1 MIKKYFTSLIAL
13 ALAALSMASCLQNEP
28 ALEQTEPVGN
38 GIVLTLDTGEM
49 QLYTKAQPDERP
61 GDEDGSFNENRL
73 SGNAQIFFFA
83 PGADE
88 NTPAR
93 WNIAY
98 PITGTTIAIDVT
110 MADLAEI
117 FGRRNPQAG
126 DMAEVVVVCN
136 YDGETAFTL
145 STKKYTK
152 KEIKEMPLKRADL
165 SKHPQDYFVMMSDAT
180 PITLIDPKSLTPA
193 KGTVKLRR
201 RAAKVTFRL
210 TIAEEI
216 AVENYAYSTDNE
228 GNISATKS
236 IEIWRP
242 QLTKMTVYP
251 QYFMKDGVLGGMPT
265 ACPTNKESAMLF
277 TGVDNP
283 YKLVETTTT
292 IPRERK
298 IFQKNDQ
305 DQYIQDEDGN
315 YVTEI
320 ETVDVPLFVTKYSDG
335 DENPANDINGPFY
348 SYPVTW
354 GIGEETEPFLKLII
368 PWESGKDGRVKY
380 YYYKIPFLVES
391 LDANHWYEVTLD
403 VQILGGEEQLPVP
416 LNANYHVVDWEPGAD
431 AETNT
436 VSARYLSVP
445 VKSFNLYNKEDLE
458 IPMIS
463 SHPCEIVNIEV
474 TKPHYGSGSAPEY
487 SAADIQRL
495 EVDGL
500 DAIEFLHNLN
510 NATGRNQ
517 DVAPY
522 TIKFRVQQIDDTDYY
537 ADVTIVQYPAIYI
550 EKQAGGNA
558 FVDGYY
564 SLVTGGKPDQQA
576 VSRTTSSF
584 AHYYHYGY
592 FSVDGG
598 RRVTPYGNL
607 SGVSGGTQANNSY
620 NGPVTVPTSEKENTI
635 IHVTAFTENSDFYIY
650 NTTNGATTSKP
661 YIIGDPRIPFST
673 ATQITDH
680 DLEPYLT
687 PGGSNNDTT
696 EWSKDQL
703 DALMIGTNVDNI
715 IAPAFMFASEW
726 GRQGNG
732 ESRFQTVAKR
742 CATYQEA
749 GYPAGRWRLPTEAE
763 VAFVG
768 NLQANGFIGT
778 LFGSG
783 SYWISNGHAI
793 KVGNNGVTDQGNG
806 TNAGNSTRCVY
817 DIWYWGA
824 EPVADPDYMYTVMP

>member
-61 GDEDGSFNENRL
+61 GNEDGSFNENL
-73 SGNAQIFFFA
+73 ISGNAQIFFFA

-98 PITGTTIAIDVT
+98 PVTGTTIAIDVT

-265 ACPTNKESAMLF
+265 ACPTNKGSAMLF

-305 DQYIQDEDGN
+305 SQYIQDEDGN

-354 GIGEETEPFLKLII
+354 GTGEETEPFLKLII

-380 YYYKIPFLVES
+380 YYYKIPFQVES

-445 VKSFNLYNKEDLE
+445 VKSFTLYNKVDLE

-463 SHPCEIVNIEV
+463 SHPCEIVNVTV
-474 TKPHYGSGSAPEY
+474 TKPYYGTGTAPTY
-487 SAADIQRL
+487 SASDLQRL
-495 EVDGL
+495 EVEGL

-510 NATGRNQ
+510 NATGRTQ

-564 SLVTGGKPDQQA
+564 TLVTGGRPDQNA
-576 VSRTTSSF
+576 NTRTSGGVTY
-584 AHYYHYGY
+584 YYH
-592 FSVDGG
+592 GG
-598 RRVTPYGNL
+598 TFYPYSDPNGSRITPYGNL
-607 SGVSGGTQANNSY
+607 NGGTASS
-620 NGPVTVPTSEKENTI
+620 VTIPTSEKENTI
-635 IHVTAFTENSDFYIY
+635 IYVTAFGENSDTYTF
-650 NTTNGATTSKP
+650 NNQEKP
-661 YIIGDPRIPFST
+661 YIIGDPRIPFMEST
-673 ATQITDH
+673 AIRDKTID
-680 DLEPYLT
+680 PYLT
-687 PGGSNNDTT
+687 PGGRNNATTAWTT
-696 EWSKDQL
+696 EQL
-703 DALMIGTNVDNI
+703 NALMVGTEVDNI
-715 IAPAFMFASEW
+715 IAPAYMFASEF
-726 GRQGNG
+726 GRQGTG
-732 ESRFQTVAKR
+732 ESSFETVAHR

-749 GYPAGRWRLPTEAE
+749 GYPAGRWRLPTQAE
-763 VAFVG
+763 VAFCA

-778 LFGSG
+778 LFATGR
-783 SYWISNGHAI
+783 YWISNGNAI
-793 KVGNNGVTDQGNG
+793 SISGSNVNHQNT
-806 TNAGNSTRCVY
+806 GNSTRCVY

>member
-49 QLYTKAQPDERP
+49 QLYTKAQPGERP
-61 GDEDGSFNENRL
+61 GDEDAGTGTFNENL
-73 SGNAQIFFFA
+73 ISGNAQIFFFA

-98 PITGTTIAIDVT
+98 PVTGTTIAIDVT

-126 DMAEVVVVCN
+126 DMAEVMVVCN

-165 SKHPQDYFVMMSDAT
+165 SKHPQDYFVMLSDVT

-216 AVENYAYSTDNE
+216 AVENYAYSTDTD
-228 GNISATKS
+228 GNITATKS
-236 IEIWRP
+236 IEIWAP
-242 QLTKMTVYP
+242 QINNMTVYS

-265 ACPTNKESAMLF
+265 VCPTNKESAMLF

-283 YKLVETTTT
+283 YKLVETTDK
-292 IPRERK
+292 IERTRRV
-298 IFQKNDQ
+298 FRKNDQ
-305 DQYIQDEDGN
+305 GQYIQDEDGN
-315 YVTEI
+315 YVADTT
-320 ETVDVPLFVTKYSDG
+320 TVEVPLFVTKYNDG
-335 DENPANDINGPFY
+335 DDNPANDINGPFY

-368 PWESGKDGRVKY
+368 PWKSGKDGRVKY
-380 YYYKIPFLVES
+380 YYYKIPFQVES

-445 VKSFNLYNKEDLE
+445 VKSFTLYNKVDLE

-463 SHPCEIVNIEV
+463 SHPCEIVNVTV
-474 TKPHYGSGSAPEY
+474 TKPYYGSGTAPTY
-487 SAADIQRL
+487 SASDLQRL
-495 EVDGL
+495 EVEGL

-522 TIKFRVQQIDDTDYY
+522 TIKFRVRQIDDTDYY

-550 EKQAGGNA
+550 EKQDGGNV

-564 SLVTGGKPDQQA
+564 TLVTGGRPDNSA
-576 VSRTTSSF
+576 NTRTSGGVTY
-584 AHYYHYGY
+584 YYHGGS
-592 FSVDGG
+592 FNPFGDGT
-598 RRVTPYGNL
+598 RITPYGNL
-607 SGVSGGTQANNSY
+607 NGGTAA
-620 NGPVTVPTSEKENTI
+620 TATIPTSEKENTI
-635 IHVTAFTENSDFYIY
+635 IHVTAFGENSDTYTF
-650 NTTNGATTSKP
+650 NNQEKP
-661 YIIGDPRIPFST
+661 YIIGDPRIPFMQST
-673 ATQITDH
+673 AITNKTMTN
-680 DLEPYLT
+680 YLT
-687 PGGSNNDTT
+687 PGGSNNNTT
-696 EWSKDQL
+696 AWTQDQL
-703 DALMIGTNVDNI
+703 NALMVGTEVDNI
-715 IAPAFMFASEW
+715 IAPAFMFASEF
-726 GRQGNG
+726 GRQGTG
-732 ESRFQTVAKR
+732 ESSFETVAHR

-749 GYPAGRWRLPTEAE
+749 GYPAGRWRLPTQAE
-763 VAFVG
+763 VAFCA

-778 LFGSG
+778 LFATGR
-783 SYWISNGHAI
+783 YWISNGNAI
-793 KVGNNGVTDQGNG
+793 SISGSNVNHQNT
-806 TNAGNSTRCVY
+806 GNSTRCVY

>member
-28 ALEQTEPVGN
+28 SLEQTEPVGN

-61 GDEDGSFNENRL
+61 GNEDGSFNENL
-73 SGNAQIFFFA
+73 ISGNAQIFFFA

-98 PITGTTIAIDVT
+98 PVTGSTIAIDVT

-126 DMAEVVVVCN
+126 DMAEVMVVCN

-236 IEIWRP
+236 IEIWKP

-315 YVTEI
+315 YVTET

-380 YYYKIPFLVES
+380 YYYKIPFQVES

-416 LNANYHVVDWEPGAD
+416 LNANYHVVDWEPGED

-445 VKSFNLYNKEDLE
+445 VKSFTLYNKEDLE

-474 TKPHYGSGSAPEY
+474 TKPHYGSGDAPEY

-500 DAIEFLHNLN
+500 DAIEFLHELN
-510 NATGRNQ
+510 NATGRSQ

-522 TIKFRVQQIDDTDYY
+522 TITFRVRQIDDTDYY

-550 EKQAGGNA
+550 EKQDGGNV

-564 SLVTGGKPDQQA
+564 TLVTGGKPDQSA
-576 VSRTTSSF
+576 NTRTTGGKTY
-584 AHYYHYGY
+584 YYHGGSFNP
-592 FSVDGG
+592 FSDGN
-598 RRVTPYGNL
+598 RITPYGNL
-607 SGVSGGTQANNSY
+607 
-620 NGPVTVPTSEKENTI
+620 NGATASSAEVPTSETENTI
-635 IHVTAFTENSDFYIY
+635 IHVTSFTEDSDEYVF
-650 NTTNGATTSKP
+650 GGESKP
-661 YIIGDPRIPFST
+661 YIIGDPRVRFMDN
-673 ATQITDH
+673 AAITNKTMTN
-680 DLEPYLT
+680 YLT
-687 PGGSNNDTT
+687 PGGSNNATTAWTT
-696 EWSKDQL
+696 EQL
-703 DALMIGTNVDNI
+703 NALMVGTDLDNI
-715 IAPAFMFASEW
+715 IAPVFMLASEW
-726 GRQGNG
+726 GRQGSG
-732 ESRFQTVAKR
+732 TSSFETVAHR

-763 VAFVG
+763 VAFCA
-768 NLQANGFIGT
+768 NLQANGFIGQVFKNGT
-778 LFGSG
+778 YWVSNGRTVQVSG
-783 SYWISNGHAI
+783 STVS
-793 KVGNNGVTDQGNG
+793 VGG
-806 TNAGNSTRCVY
+806 TGNSTRCVY
-817 DIWYWGA
+817 DIWYWGE
-824 EPVADPDYMYTVMP
+824 EPTANPTYRYSVQVTK